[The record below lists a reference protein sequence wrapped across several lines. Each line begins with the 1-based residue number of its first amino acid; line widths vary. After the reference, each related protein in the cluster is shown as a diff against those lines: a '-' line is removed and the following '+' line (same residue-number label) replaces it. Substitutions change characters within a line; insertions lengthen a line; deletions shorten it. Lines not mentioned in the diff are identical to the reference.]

1 MFLTGGLRHFVSESG
16 EMRGWDDVCV
26 YVCVLELSVVSSG
39 GVIRVTY
46 CKQIFVGISKSAG
59 WSVCSLPFCNFLF
72 HIHTNT
78 YKAGRQINTP
88 THAFTHISYLLD
100 RGFSRSLCAH
110 CHRVSL
116 SPSLSLPLSLT
127 AGPPACFT
135 VSRKRVKPVLSF
147 PPHRSKLPGGENRL
161 CSRPCP
167 NLSPRWSGKQTVELP
182 ERSKGTCEPAGYF
195 NRAQD
200 EK

>member
-26 YVCVLELSVVSSG
+26 YVCVLELSPVSSG

-46 CKQIFVGISKSAG
+46 CKQIFVGISKSPG

-116 SPSLSLPLSLT
+116 S
-127 AGPPACFT
+127 
-135 VSRKRVKPVLSF
+135 LSF
-147 PPHRSKLPGGENRL
+147 ATPFPDSGATRLLYRFQEAGKTSLEFPSPPFQA
-161 CSRPCP
+161 SRW
-167 NLSPRWSGKQTVELP
+167 RK
-182 ERSKGTCEPAGYF
+182 
-195 NRAQD
+195 
-200 EK
+200 

>member
-1 MFLTGGLRHFVSESG
+1 ML
-16 EMRGWDDVCV
+16 C
-26 YVCVLELSVVSSG
+26 LELRLPDVSNRWPSTLCIRVWWDARLG
-39 GVIRVTY
+39 WCVRICMCAGTEPCILWGVIRVTY
-46 CKQIFVGISKSAG
+46 CKQIFVGISKSPG

-116 SPSLSLPLSLT
+116 S
-127 AGPPACFT
+127 
-135 VSRKRVKPVLSF
+135 LSF
-147 PPHRSKLPGGENRL
+147 ATPFPDSGASHLLYRFQEAGKTSLEFPSPPFQA
-161 CSRPCP
+161 SRW
-167 NLSPRWSGKQTVELP
+167 RK
-182 ERSKGTCEPAGYF
+182 
-195 NRAQD
+195 
-200 EK
+200 